1 MEIIKSYFTTG
12 LCGTCYRELPAKIEY
27 RSDGAAYI
35 TKTCPEHGYEE
46 AMVEKDYN
54 FWETA
59 TQKNPDNMTYKMYNQ
74 VTLIEATDRCNVSCK
89 HCYHVPDNGI
99 EDKPLE
105 WILKMVEIAPTQ
117 SICLAGAEPTM
128 RKDLPELIAGIKK
141 LKFLNGE
148 TRTCSIYT
156 NGIKLQKEDYLKI
169 LADAGLDTINMSI
182 HHPEYHE
189 GNIWKNVSKAITN
202 SVNSGIELGQISF
215 TVENKKQLNYAVD
228 KMLWLMDQGKNP
240 TDFCVR
246 SPAEIGVDYNSDGEV
261 FASDI
266 AKWFYEIA
274 DERGL
279 KFEKHP
285 NHGSN
290 PYHVGHLLEGRQT
303 IQIIHWAQV
312 KSVDTS
318 YMYMGPYAVMMPNT
332 FGTFLIQ
339 AIMRDG
345 LRKGWYQG
353 HRVMPGY
360 MTRTIHNQSLH
371 EVKFIN
377 KQLSKT

>member
-12 LCGTCYRELPAKIEY
+12 LCGTCYRELPAQIEY
-27 RSDGAAYI
+27 RSNGSAYI
-35 TKTCPEHGYEE
+35 TKTCPDHGYEE
-46 AMVEKDYN
+46 AMVERDWG
-54 FWETA
+54 FWDTA
-59 TQKNPDNMTYKMYNQ
+59 TQKNPDNLTYKHYNQ
-74 VTLIEATDRCNVSCK
+74 VTLIEATDRCNAMCK

-99 EDKPLE
+99 EDKPLD
-105 WILKMVEIAPTQ
+105 WVVKMAEIAPTR

-128 RKDLPELIAGIKK
+128 RKDLPELVKAIKQ
-141 LKFLNGE
+141 LIFWNGE
-148 TRTCSIYT
+148 KRTCSIYT
-156 NGIKLQKEDYLKI
+156 NGIKLQNKEYLQS
-169 LADAGLDTINMSI
+169 LADVGLDTINMSI

-189 GNIWKNVSKAITN
+189 GNIWKNVSKAIIN
-202 SVNSGIELGQISF
+202 SVNSGIELGQLSF

-228 KMLWLMDQGKNP
+228 KMLWLMDQGKRP

-246 SPAEIGVDYNSDGEV
+246 SPAEIGVEYESDGEV
-261 FASDI
+261 YASDI
-266 AKWFYEIA
+266 SKWFHEIA
-274 DERGL
+274 QERGL

-290 PYHVGHLLEGRQT
+290 PYHVGHLLEGVQT
-303 IQIIHWAQV
+303 IQVIHWAQV

-339 AIMRDG
+339 SILRDG

-360 MTRTIHNQSLH
+360 MTRTMHDQSLQ
-371 EVKFIN
+371 EIKFL
-377 KQLSKT
+377 KRA